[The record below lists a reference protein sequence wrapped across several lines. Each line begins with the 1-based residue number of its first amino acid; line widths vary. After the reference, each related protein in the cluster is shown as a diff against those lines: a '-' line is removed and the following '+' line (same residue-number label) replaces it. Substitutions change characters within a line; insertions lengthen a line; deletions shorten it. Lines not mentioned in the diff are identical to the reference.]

1 MSSVPRDSKT
11 SAGTRAWRTIGFRLA
26 IWYVT
31 VTLASFLALAAIV
44 PFTVRAWVESES
56 QRSTA
61 GALDRYK
68 RGLELGGTDAL
79 RAMFDCHGDPEAS
92 SIAIRLTDEQNVEL
106 FSAASDEDS
115 GRIADQVSEHGE
127 KHFAPHRAPEG
138 WHVAG
143 AAVSQGRQ
151 LEILLHDESA
161 PRMWRRA
168 REASLW
174 VLGCGLA
181 SAVLGAF
188 MITRRG
194 LRPIGDL
201 ARASQGVID
210 SGDLTLRV
218 PTHGT
223 HDSLDQL
230 GTLFNRMLAR
240 NEALVRAMKESLDN
254 VAHDLRTPLT
264 RLRAGAEL
272 ALRDTGDAVRA
283 HEALAETIEESD
295 RVLGML
301 TTLMDITEAETGA
314 MRLDKRVED
323 LALIARE
330 AVELYDLV
338 STERGVHMVT
348 RLEPGVFVSV
358 DRARIRQVF
367 ANLIDNAVKYTAAG
381 GQVKIT
387 VSRVESKGV
396 FEITD
401 TGIGV
406 SPEDLPRVWDRLYRG
421 DRSRTE
427 RGLGLGLSLVKA
439 IVEAHGGEV
448 TLSSEVGAGSTFE
461 VRFPRVRGDGR
472 PDSPD
477 FK

>member
-1 MSSVPRDSKT
+1 MSSERKDKSVG
-11 SAGTRAWRTIGFRLA
+11 AGTRAWRSIGLRLA
-26 IWYVT
+26 VWYVA
-31 VTLASFLALAAIV
+31 VTLLSYLILAVIV
-44 PFTVRAWVESES
+44 PFTVNAWMENES
-56 QRSTA
+56 QRSA
-61 GALDRYK
+61 EGALDRYK
-68 RGLELGGTDAL
+68 RGLEVGGTDAL
-79 RAMFDCHGDPEAS
+79 RAMFDCHMDPQAS
-92 SIAIRLTDEQNVEL
+92 VAIRLTDERDVEL
-106 FSAASDEDS
+106 FRAASDEFSDRVA
-115 GRIADQVSEHGE
+115 GELSEQG
-127 KHFAPHRAPEG
+127 KRHFSPHEAPKG
-138 WHVAG
+138 WQVAG
-143 AAVSQGRQ
+143 ASVSQGRQ
-151 LEILLHDESA
+151 LEILLHDEAA
-161 PRMWRRA
+161 PRMWHRA

-181 SAVLGAF
+181 STIVGAF
-188 MITRRG
+188 VITRRG

-201 ARASQGVID
+201 ARATQGVID
-210 SGDLTLRV
+210 SGDLALRV
-218 PTHGT
+218 PTHAT
-223 HDSLDQL
+223 RDSLDQL

-272 ALRDTGDAVRA
+272 ALRDGGDAARA

-314 MRLDKRVED
+314 MRLDKRIED

-338 STERGVHMVT
+338 SSERGVHLVT
-348 RLEPGVFVSV
+348 TFTPGVFVSV
-358 DRARIRQVF
+358 DRARIRQAF
-367 ANLIDNAVKYTAAG
+367 ANLIDNAIKYTAPG
-381 GQVKIT
+381 GQVRIT
-387 VSRVESKGV
+387 IRRADLDAA

-401 TGIGV
+401 TGTGI

-439 IVEAHGGEV
+439 IVEAHGGQV
-448 TLSSEVGAGSTFE
+448 TVSSEVGVGSTFE
-461 VRFPRVRGDGR
+461 VKFLRVPGNDTADL
-472 PDSPD
+472 PAS
-477 FK
+477 